1 MVRGR
6 VDRTDEPL
14 AKRFSREMK
23 RSMKETGI
31 GNTELARQVGCG
43 QPMMH
48 RYVTGKTIPMLD
60 RAKTLSE
67 LLANEKLLTIAQ
79 EWAQRTCATCGIKF
93 YTANLQMKAKY
104 CSVNCKSIAF
114 RQQRRDRSAMSAKFA
129 LERVKTYQRLVGD
142 FCGDCTAGD
151 GICRDEECIL
161 RPVSPLPFIPITGYR
176 HGGLSRRREA
186 S

>member
-23 RSMKETGI
+23 RSMKESGI
-31 GNTELARQVGCG
+31 GSTELARQVRCG

-60 RAKTLSE
+60 RAKILSE
-67 LLANEKLLTIAQ
+67 LLANEKLLTIAK
-79 EWAQRTCATCGIKF
+79 EWAKRTCAMCGIVF

-104 CSVNCKSIAF
+104 CSPNCKGIAY
-114 RQQRRDRSAMSAKFA
+114 RKQRSARSALTAKFA
-129 LERVKTYQRLVGD
+129 LERVKTYQRLVD
-142 FCGDCTAGD
+142 EFCGDCTAGD
-151 GICRDEECIL
+151 GICRDDECIL

>member
-23 RSMKETGI
+23 RSMKESGI
-31 GNTELARQVGCG
+31 GSTELARQVRCG

-60 RAKTLSE
+60 RAKILSE

-79 EWAQRTCATCGIKF
+79 EWAQRICAMCGIKF
-93 YTANLQMKAKY
+93 YTANVQMKAKY
-104 CSVNCKSIAF
+104 CSPNCKGIAY
-114 RQQRRDRSAMSAKFA
+114 RKQRSARSAMSSKFA
-129 LERVKTYQRLVGD
+129 LERVKTYQRLVEL
-142 FCGDCTAGD
+142 AQE
-151 GICRDEECIL
+151 DERTKSNMIAWLINREYE
-161 RPVSPLPFIPITGYR
+161 RRHPKPEEPI
-176 HGGLSRRREA
+176 EQA